1 MKYTQIPS
9 TAFQNIQM
17 NAGILVD
24 SFVPSTGVIGNIIG
38 ATSGGVN
45 FTDSVEYTDFGED
58 IDNCPKN
65 TKELKKLNSHEVKM
79 SGTFVTI
86 SAAIAKKLAGASDID
101 ELDATHIVPRNDL
114 DASDFEDLW
123 WIGDYSDE
131 NTGENAGYC
140 AIHMKNALNTGGFQI
155 QSTDKGKGQF
165 AFEFTGHYSMNAQDE
180 VPYEIYIKQ
189 GGANPTPVVLLNK
202 HSAAIVAGDTLTLKA
217 SKIPVDASVTWSSSD
232 NTKASVSAG
241 VVTGVSAGSAIIT
254 ASITVSGVAYTD
266 TCTIIVKAA
275 PEEEPNG

>member
-24 SFVPSTGVIGNIIG
+24 SFVPATGVIGNIIG

-189 GGANPTPVVLLNK
+189 GGSNPTPVVLLNK
-202 HSAAIVAGDTLTLKA
+202 HSATIVAGDTLTLKA
-217 SKIPVDASVTWSSSD
+217 SKIPADASVTWSSSD
-232 NTKASVSAG
+232 NTKASVSNG
-241 VVTGVSAGSAIIT
+241 VVTGVAEGNAIIT

-275 PEEEPNG
+275 SEEEPNG